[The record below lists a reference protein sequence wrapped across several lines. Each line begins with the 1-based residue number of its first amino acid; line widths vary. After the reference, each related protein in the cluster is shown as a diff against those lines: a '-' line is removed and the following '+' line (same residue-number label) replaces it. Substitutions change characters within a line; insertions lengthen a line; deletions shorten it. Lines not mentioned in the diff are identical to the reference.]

1 MEQTKKNN
9 TLFLLEEKMTLYI
22 ANPYTRMRRMMEQM
36 LENDGNSPRNLVT
49 FPLDVK
55 VEDNAY
61 LVTAYLPGV
70 KSDDLSVNVV
80 NDTLTIEGEIKHE
93 QSEKEANYL
102 VQECVSGNFSRSLTL
117 PDAMDTAKAE
127 ATLKDGVLTLR
138 LPKVE
143 AALPKAIKVI
153 VK

>member
-1 MEQTKKNN
+1 MA
-9 TLFLLEEKMTLYI
+9 LYI
-22 ANPYTRMRRMMEQM
+22 ANPYVRMRRMMEQM

-55 VEDNAY
+55 VEDSAY
-61 LVTAYLPGV
+61 VVTAYLPGV
-70 KSDDLSVNVV
+70 KSEDVSVNVV
-80 NDTLTIEGEIKHE
+80 NDSLTIEGEIKNE
-93 QSEKEANYL
+93 QSEKETNYL
-102 VQECVSGNFSRSLTL
+102 VQECVSGNFSRTLTL
-117 PDAMDTAKAE
+117 PDAMDAAKAE

-153 VK
+153 GK

>member
-1 MEQTKKNN
+1 MA
-9 TLFLLEEKMTLYI
+9 LYI
-22 ANPYTRMRRMMEQM
+22 ANPYTRMHRMMEQM
-36 LENDGNSPRNLVT
+36 LENEGNSPRSLVT

-61 LVTAYLPGV
+61 VVTAYLPGV
-70 KSDDLSVNVV
+70 KSDDLNVNIV

-93 QSEKEANYL
+93 HSEKETNYL
-102 VQECVSGNFSRSLTL
+102 VQECVSGNFSRTLTL
-117 PDAMDTAKAE
+117 PDAMDAAKAE

-153 VK
+153 SK

>member
-1 MEQTKKNN
+1 MA
-9 TLFLLEEKMTLYI
+9 LYI

-36 LENDGNSPRNLVT
+36 IENDGDSSRNLVT
-49 FPLDVK
+49 FPLDIK
-55 VEDNAY
+55 AEDQAY
-61 LVTAYLPGV
+61 VVTAYLPGV

-93 QSEKEANYL
+93 HSEKEENYL
-102 VQECVSGNFSRSLTL
+102 VKECVSGSFSRSLTM
-117 PDAMDTAKAE
+117 PDAMDAAKAE

-153 VK
+153 GK